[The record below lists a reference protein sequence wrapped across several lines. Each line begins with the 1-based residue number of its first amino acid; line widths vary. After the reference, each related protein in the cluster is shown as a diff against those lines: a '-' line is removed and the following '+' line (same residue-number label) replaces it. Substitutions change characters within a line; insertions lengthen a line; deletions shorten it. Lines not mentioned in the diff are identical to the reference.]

1 MNTSDMDLRRPWT
14 PSDSHCVT
22 NGPDA
27 RLRLA
32 ALSTIAAILVREISR
47 PIAAATDSLHGCAR
61 RLHAPERNDDDLLST
76 IEHAGREMVKA
87 GEILRRMD
95 GFIATGRIDGR
106 TESLT
111 AMVETAGRDQLCPD
125 GVAVSIET
133 AIGPGADLVA
143 VDRIL
148 IEQVFT
154 ILFENACEALAG
166 RDDRRIAIR
175 ASRLGKNVELRIQ
188 DNGPGLTDYQF
199 VHLFDPLFTA
209 KARGM
214 GLQLPIC
221 RTIVE
226 AHGGRLRAERPAAD
240 GTTFALTLPA
250 AD

>member
-1 MNTSDMDLRRPWT
+1 MN
-14 PSDSHCVT
+14 
-22 NGPDA
+22 GADA

-32 ALSTIAAILVREISR
+32 ALSTIAAILVREVGR
-47 PIAAATDSLHGCAR
+47 PIAAATDSIHGCAR
-61 RLHAPERNDDDLLST
+61 RLHAREHEADDLLPT

-106 TESLT
+106 AESLA
-111 AMVETAGRDQLCPD
+111 AMIESAGADQVCPD

-133 AIGPGADLVA
+133 AIEPGSDRVA

-154 ILFENACEALAG
+154 ILFENACETLVG

-175 ASRLGKNVELRIQ
+175 ASPLGNNVELRIQ

-199 VHLFDPLFTA
+199 VHLFEPLFTA

-214 GLQLPIC
+214 GLQLPVC

-226 AHGGRLRAERPAAD
+226 AHGGRLWAERPAAD
-240 GTTFALTLPA
+240 GTTFGLTLPA